1 MSVLINDVKE
11 LACKFKGHYAS
22 SEDIDKITSNSE
34 QELRTSCKR
43 CSFNIVIKL
52 DKENSDYYIVDEIH

>member
-22 SEDIDKITSNSE
+22 SEDIDKITSNPE
-34 QELRTSCKR
+34 RKLRTSCKR
-43 CSFNIVIKL
+43 CRSNIMIKL
-52 DKENSDYYIVDEIH
+52 DKENIDYYIVDEIY